1 MGLSKRGKKWCID
14 YRYKGRRIREAV
26 SESKAVADAA
36 LKKRLTQIAEDRFL
50 DKKKEQHIKLEDFA
64 KLYMQNYSRPNKLSF
79 SRDQICIN
87 HLLGHFK
94 GQYLTEINVFDVE
107 DYKRIRLKK
116 VKPPTVNH
124 ELKCL
129 KAMLNKAMEW
139 GIINE
144 YPLSRIKLLKTEN
157 KRLRFLELEEIERLV
172 SACEGNIAAIVTLAL
187 HTGMRR
193 GEILSLKWRDVD
205 FNHRLITLL
214 RTKNGEKREIH
225 MNDIVYDT
233 LLAHPRNKR
242 SQYVFSYKNGKQIR
256 DIRGSF
262 EQALKRAGITDFRF
276 HDLRHTFASHLV
288 MAGIDLTT
296 VQELMG
302 HKSYLM
308 TLRYAHLSPRH
319 KKAAVDRYCELMDT
333 FWTHRHNCPK
343 IENIPNPADAS
354 GARALTE

>member
-1 MGLSKRGKKWCID
+1 MGTFKRGKKWYIE
-14 YRYKGRRIREAV
+14 YRYKGKRIRETV

-36 LKKRLTQIAEDRFL
+36 LRKRLTQIAEDRFL
-50 DKKKEQHIKLEDFA
+50 DRKKEKLIKLEDFA